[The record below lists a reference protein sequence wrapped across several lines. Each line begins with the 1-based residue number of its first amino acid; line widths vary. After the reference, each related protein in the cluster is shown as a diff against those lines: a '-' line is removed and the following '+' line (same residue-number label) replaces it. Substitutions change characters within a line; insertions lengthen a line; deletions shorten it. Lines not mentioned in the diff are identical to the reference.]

1 MDKSI
6 APDGVSANE
15 RNFVKEYLKHGNAR
29 QAYLNVFACTKNT
42 AAKSSKTMMKRPRV
56 REYMRIQME
65 KIDKEELRHAT
76 VDKSK
81 VMYDLDTLREIAVR
95 ERQLGPAVRATELM
109 GKELGMFRERT
120 DISVH
125 KVSDEALIQAIS
137 TQDESLGSEL
147 ARVLNIE
154 DYKKVASG

>member
-1 MDKSI
+1 
-6 APDGVSANE
+6 
-15 RNFVKEYLKHGNAR
+15 
-29 QAYLNVFACTKNT
+29 
-42 AAKSSKTMMKRPRV
+42 
-56 REYMRIQME
+56 
-65 KIDKEELRHAT
+65 
-76 VDKSK
+76 
-81 VMYDLDTLREIAVR
+81 
-95 ERQLGPAVRATELM
+95 M

-147 ARVLNIE
+147 ARVLSIE

>member
-1 MDKSI
+1 
-6 APDGVSANE
+6 
-15 RNFVKEYLKHGNAR
+15 
-29 QAYLNVFACTKNT
+29 
-42 AAKSSKTMMKRPRV
+42 MKRPRV

-147 ARVLNIE
+147 ARVLNID
-154 DYKKVASG
+154 DYKVAS